1 MKASEKQGHSLS
13 HCLANFLLTYRSTP
27 HSTTGVT
34 PCKLFLQRDIRTRF
48 DLLRPDYERKVCEK
62 RAKQVAHH
70 NQHAKMRQFH
80 VGQKV
85 MVKDMRPT
93 DTKWIPGVDIKQLGP
108 VSYLVKVEQGLHW
121 KRHIDHL
128 RAHSETSPRTESPTH
143 PQSASMAEAQD
154 SDVFMPV
161 QPDQEQTPNVEP
173 SSSDEHSHSRYPS
186 RNQRPPERLMWPI
199 LIFKYLTF
207 IFSEGGM

>member
-1 MKASEKQGHSLS
+1 MGLNSYWSSSRHLCSTIQHTCTFTCCAPNHPASKRLAERFVQTFKHAMKASEKQGHSLS

-34 PCKLFLQRDIRTRF
+34 PCKLFLQRDICTRF

-62 RAKQVAHH
+62 QAKQVAHH

-93 DTKWIPGVDIKQLGP
+93 DTKWIPGVVI
-108 VSYLVKVEQGLHW
+108 
-121 KRHIDHL
+121 
-128 RAHSETSPRTESPTH
+128 
-143 PQSASMAEAQD
+143 
-154 SDVFMPV
+154 
-161 QPDQEQTPNVEP
+161 
-173 SSSDEHSHSRYPS
+173 
-186 RNQRPPERLMWPI
+186 
-199 LIFKYLTF
+199 
-207 IFSEGGM
+207 